1 MWNQEGDKL
10 VKKDG
15 IGKIDLAD
23 LKVRNLNLRRQLE
36 HAWELL
42 VRRGWWSYLT
52 DFPLLDH
59 DVIMVWVTEK
69 EIRSKISIHYLFD
82 QEQEMWEIILAM
94 VDEVHLSFPFPPGKI
109 EPELLKINGDSHEGT
124 V

>member
-15 IGKIDLAD
+15 IGKIDLVD
-23 LKVRNLNLRRQLE
+23 LKVRNLNLRKQLDQ
-36 HAWELL
+36 AWELL

-94 VDEVHLSFPFPPGKI
+94 VEEVHMSFPYPPGKI
-109 EPELLKINGDSHEGT
+109 KPEKFMVNGDPDA
-124 V
+124 